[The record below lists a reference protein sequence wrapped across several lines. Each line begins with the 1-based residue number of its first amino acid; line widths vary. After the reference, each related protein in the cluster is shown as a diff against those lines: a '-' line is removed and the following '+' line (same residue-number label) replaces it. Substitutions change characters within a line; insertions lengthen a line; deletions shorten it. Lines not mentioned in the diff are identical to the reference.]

1 MDLNTAFDELQ
12 REVNVDDD
20 GDKKARRRR
29 RLFEDALKPLP
40 EVTKFIR
47 SGSLARGSQIDPI
60 NDVDVVVVFE
70 TSEHPEW
77 GEAGDS
83 ALQAL
88 EYTSGLIHQLI
99 GKDAP
104 EPKDGEERV
113 RLIRIRNHS
122 VKCFL
127 DDPDETD
134 HPFTVDVVPAI
145 VHKGHL
151 LIPEKASKTWVESN
165 PEKLVEDVAER
176 HAEWNQFVKLVRVLK
191 RWNKDQG
198 VGMKS
203 LVVEVLALAH
213 LSGDTRPRALST
225 FFTAAAARI
234 YEPVTDPAGLCGE
247 IDPNMDKRLAYEK
260 LDAAASAAYHAVNAQ
275 ERGETDQAACY
286 WCKIFGDIFP
296 EPEDG
301 CSVIEP
307 GGTGTGLLIGTG
319 IGGLPESRRP
329 VKQVDQG

>member
-1 MDLNTAFDELQ
+1 MDLNKAFDDLQ
-12 REVNVDDD
+12 REVNVASD
-20 GDKKARRRR
+20 GDKKARGRR
-29 RLFEDALKPLP
+29 RLFEDALDPLE
-40 EVTKFIR
+40 EVDKFIR

-60 NDVDVVVVFE
+60 NDVDVVVVFDADKQ
-70 TSEHPEW
+70 PEW
-77 GEAGDS
+77 GQAGKS
-83 ALQAL
+83 AREAL
-88 EYTSGLIHQLI
+88 EYTSNLIHQLI

-113 RLIRIRNHS
+113 RLIHIRNHS

-127 DDPDETD
+127 DDPDETE

-145 VHKGHL
+145 AYGDHQ
-151 LIPEKASKTWVESN
+151 LIPEKNSSKWVESD
-165 PEKLVEDVAER
+165 PKKLIDDVADR

-198 VGMKS
+198 AGMKS
-203 LVVEVLALAH
+203 LVVEVLALEH
-213 LSGDTRPRALST
+213 LTEDTRPKALSA

-234 YEPVTDPAGLCGE
+234 YEPVNDPAGLCGE
-247 IDPNMDKRLAYEK
+247 IDRNMDKALAYEK

-286 WCKIFGDIFP
+286 WRKVFGDIFA
-296 EPEDG
+296 EPEGG
-301 CSVIEP
+301 CSMIES

-319 IGGLPESRRP
+319 VGGLAEPRRP

>member
-1 MDLNTAFDELQ
+1 MDLNKAFDDLQ
-12 REVNVDDD
+12 REVNVASD
-20 GDKKARRRR
+20 GDKKARGRRK
-29 RLFEDALKPLP
+29 LFEDALKPLD
-40 EVTKFIR
+40 EVEEFIR

-60 NDVDVVVVFE
+60 NDVDVVVVFNTDE
-70 TSEHPEW
+70 RPEW
-77 GEAGDS
+77 GRAGDS
-83 ALQAL
+83 ALEAL
-88 EYTSGLIHQLI
+88 EYTRNRIHQLI

-104 EPKDGEERV
+104 EPENGEERV

-127 DDPDETD
+127 DDPDETE

-145 VHKGHL
+145 TYEGHL
-151 LIPEKASKTWVESN
+151 LIPEQKSSTWVESD
-165 PEKLVEDVAER
+165 PKKLINDVADR

-198 VGMKS
+198 AGMKS
-203 LVVEVLALAH
+203 LVVEVLALKH
-213 LSGDTRPRALST
+213 LTEDTRPQALST

-234 YEPVTDPAGLCGE
+234 YEPVEDPADLCGE
-247 IDPNMDKRLAYEK
+247 IDPHMDKDLAHQK

-275 ERGETDQAACY
+275 ERGEADQAACY
-286 WCKIFGDIFP
+286 WRKVFGDIFP
-296 EPEDG
+296 EPEGG
-301 CSVIEP
+301 CSMIEP

-319 IGGLPESRRP
+319 IGGISEPRRP